1 VVRAFVQ
8 ARMSSSRYPGKVL
21 APFCGRPILAHVVE
35 RVARAVSQKRVVV
48 ATSTEASDEPLAR
61 YAETLGVQVFR
72 GSLENVFGRF
82 AACLKKHPC
91 DWFFRVCA
99 DSPLLDSKIM
109 EMMLAY
115 TERTDVDLVT
125 NVGVRTFPRGHS
137 VELIRARTFAGI
149 GQAALTDE
157 EREHLTKVYYN
168 HPDRFRIV
176 NIESGEP
183 GLAERSYAVDTL
195 DDLRRLERMVQNGK
209 AEV

>member
-1 VVRAFVQ
+1 
-8 ARMSSSRYPGKVL
+8 MSSSRYPGKVL
-21 APFCGRPILAHVVE
+21 APFCGRPMLAHVVE

-61 YAETLGVQVFR
+61 YAEALGVQVFR

-91 DWFFRVCA
+91 DWFFRICA

-109 EMMLAY
+109 EMMMPY
-115 TERTDVDLVT
+115 TERPDVDLVT

-149 GQAALTDE
+149 GQAALTDA
-157 EREHLTKVYYN
+157 EREHLTQVYYN
-168 HPDRFRIV
+168 HSDRFRII

-195 DDLRRLERMVQNGK
+195 DDLRRLERMVQEGK
-209 AEV
+209 VEA